1 MNWAEE
7 RSTLPGVFVSLCEV
21 PPPISDDASTIRCRC
36 SRGCRRRCTLGR
48 RLPCSSCGSMVG
60 SCCGSRSASAASPRN
75 NGPSHV
81 IVCHVCLG
89 DRLEYQCQWDVRLSD
104 FPVMTADAWFRWQ
117 RTSRRAEEQRAFV
130 DMERSR
136 SRSAFGFGITVNV
149 IAVVCIVVAFV
160 FVLSKST

>member
-7 RSTLPGVFVSLCEV
+7 RSTLSGVFVSLCEV
-21 PPPISDDASTIRCRC
+21 PSPISDDASTIRCRC

-117 RTSRRAEEQRAFV
+117 RTSRRAEEQRAELIWRDLEAEV
-130 DMERSR
+130 LSGLASQSTLSR
-136 SRSAFGFGITVNV
+136 SSA
-149 IAVVCIVVAFV
+149 
-160 FVLSKST
+160 LSLPSSSS

>member
-117 RTSRRAEEQRAFV
+117 RTSRRAEEQRAELIWRDLEV
-130 DMERSR
+130 EVLSGLASQSTLSR
-136 SRSAFGFGITVNV
+136 SSA
-149 IAVVCIVVAFV
+149 
-160 FVLSKST
+160 LSLPSSSS